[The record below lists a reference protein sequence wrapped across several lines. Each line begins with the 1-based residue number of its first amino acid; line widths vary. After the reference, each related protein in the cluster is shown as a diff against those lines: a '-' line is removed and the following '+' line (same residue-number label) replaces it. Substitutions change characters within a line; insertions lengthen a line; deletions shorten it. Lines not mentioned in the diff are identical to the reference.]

1 MMLFS
6 ARHARALAR
15 CTVYFAALLLLQ
27 APLIAQ
33 SGSGNSNPPSQ
44 HPASPSQAAHGQVI
58 YSRSTDENGQ
68 TTTTAGP
75 AAKLPAP
82 AAEPIATDAE
92 RDAVT
97 FTGLDLDV
105 HLHVVDQKIAVRAL
119 VTVRNDGK
127 TPLAHIPLQISSSL
141 NWEHVRI
148 DGRDV
153 PSPVATLNSDADHTG
168 QLHEAAVT
176 PAQPLAPGQLL
187 QILATYSGAI
197 APNAQRLLAIGTPDE
212 IAAHSDWDSIGT
224 DFTGLRGFGNVV
236 WYPVSSVP
244 VILGDGARLFD
255 EMGQH
260 KLRLSGAHFSLRL
273 SDEFPAGQAPTIA
286 LINGYPAALHLIEPP
301 ATSDETSGFATTE
314 INGSTLGFVAPSLF
328 IAVRTPH
335 PATNATLWAL
345 PADEPAVA
353 AWSDATKAV
362 SPFLQSWLGDHPRS
376 QLTILDLPD
385 PEDAPFE
392 TGALLATPIRPA
404 SSDQLNAVLAHSL
417 AHAWL
422 PNSTQNLTQ
431 LPLPW
436 LNEGVARFM
445 STLWVEK
452 TDGRDKALESLE
464 STRQALAMA
473 EPASP
478 GTSVGQPLTAAFSP
492 IYLSTK
498 AAYVLWMLRDVAGD
512 QALAAALRAYNAP
525 NATSQPF
532 EALLEQAGAREK
544 LSWFFADWVNA
555 DKGLPDISIQKVFT
569 EPAAAGN
576 TLVGVTL
583 ANAGYAAAEIP
594 VTVFTADT
602 SVTRRVLVPAR
613 GSVIQRTTVVGKPTR
628 VQANDGTVPEVE
640 ATVHV
645 TDLTI
650 QPDAGQSSS
659 QTGVP
664 R

>member
-6 ARHARALAR
+6 ARRPRALAS
-15 CTVYFAALLLLQ
+15 CTVYAAAALLLQ
-27 APLIAQ
+27 APLFAQ
-33 SGSGNSNPPSQ
+33 SGSSHSNPPSQ
-44 HPASPSQAAHGQVI
+44 NQASPNQASPNHSANSQVI
-58 YSRSTDENGQ
+58 FSRSTDENGQ
-68 TTTTAGP
+68 TTTTTGP
-75 AAKLPAP
+75 AAKLPTP

-92 RDAVT
+92 REAVT

-105 HLHVVDQKIAVRAL
+105 HLHVVDQKIGVRAL

-141 NWEHVRI
+141 NWEHIRI

-153 PSPVATLNSDADHTG
+153 PAPVATLNSGADHTG

-176 PAQPLAPGQLL
+176 PAQPLAPGQSL
-187 QILATYSGAI
+187 QILTSYSGSI
-197 APNAQRLLAIGTPDE
+197 APNAQRLLAIGTPDD
-212 IAAHSDWDSIGT
+212 IAQHSDWDTIGT

-260 KLRLSGAHFSLRL
+260 KLQLSGAHFSLRL

-286 LINGYPAALHLIEPP
+286 LINGHPAALHLIEPP
-301 ATSDETSGFATTE
+301 ATSDETSGFATAE
-314 INGSTLGFVAPSLF
+314 VKESTLVFTAPSIFL
-328 IAVRTPH
+328 AVRTAH
-335 PATNATLWAL
+335 PATNATLWTL
-345 PADEPAVA
+345 PADEQAVA
-353 AWSDATKAV
+353 AWSDATKSV
-362 SPFLQSWLGDHPRS
+362 SPFLENWLGEHPRS
-376 QLTILDLPD
+376 QLTVLDLPD

-392 TGALLATPIRPA
+392 TGALLATPIRTA
-404 SSDQLNAVLAHSL
+404 SSSQLDAVVAHSL
-417 AHAWL
+417 THAWFES
-422 PNSTQNLTQ
+422 PRV
-431 LPLPW
+431 W

-464 STRQALAMA
+464 ATRQALALA

-478 GTSVGQPLTAAFSP
+478 GTSAGQPLTAAYSP
-492 IYLSTK
+492 IYASTK
-498 AAYVLWMLRDVAGD
+498 AAYVFWMLRDVAGD
-512 QALAAALRAYNAP
+512 QALAAALRAYNSPTA
-525 NATSQPF
+525 SQPF
-532 EALLEQAGAREK
+532 AALLQQAGANEN
-544 LSWFFADWVNA
+544 LNWFFADWVNS

-569 EPAAAGN
+569 EPAVAGN

-594 VTVFTADT
+594 VTVTADT

-613 GSVIQRTTVVGKPTR
+613 GSAIERITVVGKPTS

-645 TDLTI
+645 TDLTV
-650 QPDAGQSSS
+650 QPGAGQSSS
-659 QTGVP
+659 QTGVSH
-664 R
+664 